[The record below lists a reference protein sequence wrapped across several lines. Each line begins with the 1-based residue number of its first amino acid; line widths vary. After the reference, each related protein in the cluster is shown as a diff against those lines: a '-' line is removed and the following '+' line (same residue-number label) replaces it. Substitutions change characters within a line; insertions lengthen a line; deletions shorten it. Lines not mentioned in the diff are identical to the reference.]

1 MHGLGVEGAELG
13 VLGDS
18 RPFEG
23 VAVKVVSRVTWNAW
37 GVGDGSDRH
46 LGWYVRV
53 NVLIQLGIEIRSLQ
67 ESRAGSQVFV
77 LGFGLGF
84 LLPTDHLAA
93 EDEHQHQQKDA
104 RDEDNDADPLS
115 QADVPGGRH
124 ILVGSQV
131 LTVFPLVLV
140 AAVAVVGAVRVL
152 TEGPIPAG
160 VASTFVNVALTPAE
174 TARGQERPWQPHRDY
189 RLIIPPN
196 KTHPTLTRASQVR

>member
-1 MHGLGVEGAELG
+1 MHGLRVEGAELR
-13 VLGDS
+13 VLRYS

-37 GVGDGSDRH
+37 GVGDGPDRH

-53 NVLIQLGIEIRSLQ
+53 NVLIQLGIKIRSLQ

-84 LLPTDHLAA
+84 LLPSDHLAA

-104 RDEDNDADPLS
+104 RDEDDDADPLG

-124 ILVGSQV
+124 VLVGSHV
-131 LTVFPLVLV
+131 FAVFPLVLV

-152 TEGPIPAG
+152 TEGPVPAG
-160 VASTFVNVALTPAE
+160 VASTLINVALTPAE
-174 TARGQERPWQPHRDY
+174 TAQG
-189 RLIIPPN
+189 
-196 KTHPTLTRASQVR
+196 